1 MPNTALYSA
10 LLVFFIVTV
19 VAFVVWG
26 YGSPVSRKGLSEL
39 KITSNP
45 SGRPATVSV
54 DGSLISSSLAVS
66 SVTQHRQGRCI
77 VVIVREGIIRRG
89 RTSGKF
95 HLDIAVSDDI
105 EELFLETRAMS
116 YGIGRRV
123 VLDKNAVESGPPL
136 STA

>member
-1 MPNTALYSA
+1 MRMPKTALYSA
-10 LLVFFIVTV
+10 LLVLLLVAV
-19 VAFVVWG
+19 VAFVVWV
-26 YGSPVSRKGLSEL
+26 YGSPVSGKGLSEL

-45 SGRPATVSV
+45 SGRPTTVSV

-95 HLDIAVSDDI
+95 HLEIAVSDDI
-105 EELFLETRAMS
+105 EEIAF
-116 YGIGRRV
+116 G
-123 VLDKNAVESGPPL
+123 NATDVIWHR
-136 STA
+136 